1 MEHLT
6 NPTLCDFEQHMVKL
20 CGYGPV
26 ADGAKYHLA
35 TGGSRIRAKL
45 GLETA
50 DGLGLSHAV
59 GLACA
64 CGPELLHNASLVH
77 DDLQD
82 NDETRRGHPAVWHR
96 FGLAAAISIGDLMIS
111 AAYAAL
117 AAHPD
122 PARAITLAHDALART
137 ARGQAQDL
145 DANDFTLPTYRSMV
159 ADKTGA
165 LIALPVRLALA
176 AKNLNADATVN
187 ACCDALAFAYQAL
200 DDIADHQSDAA
211 SQRVNLCILLGG
223 SDDGVAQARAA
234 ARDALE
240 QARHRASTLP
250 QTSGTAFFNL
260 ANHMD
265 SQLTEYSDAA

>member
-1 MEHLT
+1 MENLINT
-6 NPTLCDFEQHMVKL
+6 TLCDFEHHMVTL
-20 CGYGPV
+20 CGHGPV

-35 TGGSRIRAKL
+35 TGGARMRARL

-50 DGLGLSHAV
+50 GVLGLSEPI

-82 NDETRRGHPAVWHR
+82 KDETRRGHPAVWQR
-96 FGLAAAISIGDLMIS
+96 FGPAAAISIGDLMIS

-117 AAHPD
+117 ASHPD
-122 PARAITLAHDALART
+122 PARAITMAHDALART

-145 DANDFTLPTYRSMV
+145 NAGDLTLRAYRSMV

-176 AKNLNADATVN
+176 AKKLNADATVS

-200 DDIADHQSDAA
+200 DDIADHHADAA
-211 SQRVNLCILLGG
+211 AQRINLCILLGG
-223 SDDGVAQARAA
+223 SGDGVVQARAA

-240 QARHRASTLP
+240 QARQRASTMP
-250 QTSGTAFFNL
+250 QKSGKAFFNL
-260 ANHMD
+260 ADHMD